1 MFRKAFTYFKFI
13 FECVFIVAFF
23 GYGVFHWGE
32 IDVLMQRMSLCV
44 ILLAAFLYSSSHLFA
59 AGAAKKLFF
68 SDVIKLRYLDF
79 LNMQIRNLPAKYI
92 PGGIWQT
99 VGRGGDLVG
108 FGFAKKHVIKIL
120 LAEQV
125 LAVWWAGFLGFFLAA
140 ISFRDDLQAIAIT
153 GVFIF
158 MGGALLSGCF
168 LARARASSL
177 SLFDVALSPVTGLF
191 YVAGWGG
198 VASAFVCYIWLGG
211 LIEVAPLKV
220 AASYLVSWMLGAIA
234 VFAPQGM
241 GVFELAM
248 KYLLA
253 QSGNKAE
260 ILWLIGSYRLVVLAA
275 DAIVWC
281 AWIIF
286 RGAYKI
292 ADRECI

>member
-1 MFRKAFTYFKFI
+1 MIAF
-13 FECVFIVAFF
+13 V
-23 GYGVFHWGE
+23 GYGVFYWNE
-32 IDVLMQRMSLCV
+32 IGVLMQRMSLCV
-44 ILLAAFLYSSSHLFA
+44 IFLSAFLYSLSHLFA

-68 SDVIKLRYLDF
+68 SGVIKLRYSDF
-79 LNMQIRNLPAKYI
+79 LDMQIRNLPAKYI

-108 FGFAKKHVIKIL
+108 FGFAKKHVIKTL

-125 LAVWWAGFLGFFLAA
+125 LAVWWAGLLGFFLAT
-140 ISFRDDLQAIAIT
+140 ISFRDDLQTIAIA

-168 LARARASSL
+168 FARTQMSPL
-177 SLFDVALSPVTGLF
+177 SLFDAALSPVTGLF
-191 YVAGWGG
+191 YVAGWGIL
-198 VASAFVCYIWLGG
+198 ASAFVCYIWLGG

-248 KYLLA
+248 KHILA
-253 QSGNKAE
+253 QSENKAE
-260 ILWLIGSYRLVVLAA
+260 ILWLIGSYRLVVLTA

-281 AWIIF
+281 VWIIF
-286 RGAYKI
+286 RGAYKT